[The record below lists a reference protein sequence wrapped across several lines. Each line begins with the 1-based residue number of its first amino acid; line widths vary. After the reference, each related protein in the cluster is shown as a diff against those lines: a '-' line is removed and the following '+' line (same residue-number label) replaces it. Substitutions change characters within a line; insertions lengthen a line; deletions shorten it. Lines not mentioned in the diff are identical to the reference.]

1 MSRLNHDNIYKCL
14 WFTVVKKCKKIDT
27 QFLFLTCDCMPLSL
41 QETALLISNALRER
55 DVRSMRKINSRCV
68 QETAIKFEQHTYL
81 FALTTYVLSKV
92 LSKPRYFSQKKYKGA
107 LEKILMLLGQC
118 ESQAKSA
125 SYPSLAKTQTKI
137 LLAIERM
144 DDQDR
149 RFVKGI
155 LQKGKLKIATT
166 LYAQGISLGNAVEI
180 TGVDKR
186 ELLSYAG
193 QTMMFDRLRE
203 KKNIEERMRDLREIF
218 S

>member
-1 MSRLNHDNIYKCL
+1 
-14 WFTVVKKCKKIDT
+14 
-27 QFLFLTCDCMPLSL
+27 MPLSL
-41 QETALLISNALRER
+41 SETAFLISNALRDH
-55 DVRSMRKINSRCV
+55 DVRAMRKINDRCIK
-68 QETAIKFEQHTYL
+68 ETAIKFERHTYC
-81 FALTTYVLSKV
+81 FALATYVLSKV
-92 LSKPRYFSQKKYKGA
+92 LSKPRYFSQKKYKET
-107 LEKILMLLGQC
+107 LVKIMLLLKQC

-125 SYPSLAKTQTKI
+125 SYASLGKTQGKI
-137 LLAIERM
+137 LSAIEKM
-144 DDQDR
+144 DEQDR

-155 LQKGKLKIATT
+155 LQKGRLKIATT

-203 KKNIEERMRDLREIF
+203 KKGIEERMKDLREIF